1 MIDVI
6 KNLDKCDNNKKKN
19 HLDINHFSEEKESL
33 FIEYAKTFLE
43 QNATTIDQKKINK
56 LRYSILDT
64 KLVMEN
70 GKHDVVYYPFCGE
83 YLDAMRVF
91 IASNPKELIIA
102 DSRLNMM
109 NLAYFCRRN
118 FVSNGGLELDL
129 NDIEN
134 EETLTF
140 NFEGEKR
147 KIIAIKKDPRL
158 VNREE
163 IMRVDVLYIFTDKF
177 SDRSIAEDL
186 QLDTNLTVNQ
196 VNEIMHEDENL
207 VMNKRYGQFLC
218 QEYLD
223 NVNVGGFIVF
233 NEKKLNGMSQLSR
246 IMLEL
251 VGLEEKRI
259 LPRVSSNAFSKDNN
273 HNQNLAYVYKKA
285 REVRPK
291 AIFTFNLICNLLK
304 NIEND
309 SLSFFETRKDEFN
322 YCLYELQQIGK
333 NIKDEGESELAD
345 ALISDVQIK
354 ILSLFKKK
362 FEKLGKDEYTN
373 FLKEVLINVK

>member
-6 KNLDKCDNNKKKN
+6 KKFDRCDKNN
-19 HLDINHFSEEKESL
+19 HLGTNHFSEERESL
-33 FIEYAKTFLE
+33 FMEYAKTFLE
-43 QNATTIDQKKINK
+43 QNGTAADQKKINK

-70 GKHDVVYYPFCGE
+70 GKHDIVYYPFCGE

-91 IASNPKELIIA
+91 ISSSPKELIIA

-109 NLAYFCRRN
+109 NLAHFCRRN
-118 FVSNGGLELDL
+118 FAPNGGLELDL
-129 NDIEN
+129 KDREN

-140 NFEGEKR
+140 DFEGEKR

-163 IMRVDVLYIFTDKF
+163 IMKVDVLYIFTEKF

-186 QLDTNLTVNQ
+186 QMDSNLTVNQ

-207 VMNKRYGQFLC
+207 IMNKRYSQSLC

-223 NVNVGGFIVF
+223 NVNVGGFIVL
-233 NEKKLNGMSQLSR
+233 NEKKINGMSQLSR
-246 IMLEL
+246 IMLDV

-259 LPRVSSNAFSKDNN
+259 LPRINSNAFSKDYNQ
-273 HNQNLAYVYKKA
+273 NQNLAYVYKKT

-291 AIFTFNLICNLLK
+291 AIFSFNLICTLLK

-333 NIKDEGESELAD
+333 NMKDGGEIELAD
-345 ALISDVQIK
+345 IFVSDVQIK

-362 FEKLGKDEYTN
+362 FDKLDKDEYAN
-373 FLKEVLINVK
+373 FLKEVLIDVE